1 MKCSQKR
8 SLLDMGKIHSDEF
21 KDFCRSGKDN
31 YFIRNRKMPLHDL
44 LFTMINRKGLSLAL
58 ELRNYMK
65 IAHPGVS
72 ISKPGYLKQRMKLNP
87 DAFLELYKYHN
98 RNFYSEPGFS
108 TFHGYVVL
116 AADGSD
122 INIPT
127 TEETLRI
134 YGTASRK
141 NTKPQAQIGL
151 ACIYDVMNHMILE
164 SSCNRVKFDE
174 MRIAEAQLE
183 HIPETI
189 GQTQP
194 FMIIMDRGYPST
206 PAFIHMI
213 DKNIKFVV
221 RLRKSD
227 YKKEQLALTEDDGI
241 VEIELNKSRMKH
253 YEGTADG
260 ERMKELG
267 KICLRMVKVYLENG
281 TTEILATN
289 LPVSEFRTS
298 EIAELYHMR
307 WGIETAYEKLKDRL
321 QLENFTGTKPVLLL
335 QDIYS
340 TIYVSNLSED
350 IIRDAEQE
358 MDEKEQGKKHKM
370 MVNRTVSIGILKN
383 DLIYILLETD
393 DKKKELLLQQIYDD
407 ISQNLVPI
415 RPNRHYHRTKGQL
428 AGKYSNT
435 HKRAY

>member
-1 MKCSQKR
+1 MKYSQKR
-8 SLLDMGKIHSDEF
+8 VLLDMEKINSNEF
-21 KDFCRSGKDN
+21 KDFCRLGKEN
-31 YFIRNRKMPLHDL
+31 YFTRNRKMPFQDL
-44 LFTMINRKGLSLAL
+44 LLTMINRKGLTLAL

-98 RNFYSEPGFS
+98 RNFYSEPGLS

-122 INIPT
+122 INIT
-127 TEETLRI
+127 TTDETLKI

-151 ACIYDVMNHMILE
+151 ACIYDVMNRMILE

-174 MRIAEAQLE
+174 MRVAEAQLE
-183 HIPETI
+183 QISETI
-189 GQTQP
+189 GTQQP
-194 FMIIMDRGYPST
+194 FLIIMDRGYPST
-206 PAFIHMI
+206 PAFIHMM
-213 DKNIKFVV
+213 DKGIKFVV
-221 RLRKSD
+221 RLRKTD
-227 YKKEQLALTEDDGI
+227 YKKEQLALTEDDSI
-241 VEIELNKSRMKH
+241 VEIELNKSRIRH

-281 TTEILATN
+281 NTEILATN
-289 LPVSEFRTS
+289 LPVSEFNIS
-298 EIAELYHMR
+298 EIAKLYHMR
-307 WGIETAYEKLKDRL
+307 WGIETAYETLKDRL

-340 TIYVSNLSED
+340 TIYVSNLAED
-350 IIRDAEQE
+350 IIRDAERA
-358 MDEKEQGKKHKM
+358 MDEKEQSRKHKM
-370 MVNRTVSIGILKN
+370 MINRTISIGILKN

-393 DKKKELLLQQIYDD
+393 RVKKEQLFQQLYYD
-407 ISQNLVPI
+407 ISQNLVPV